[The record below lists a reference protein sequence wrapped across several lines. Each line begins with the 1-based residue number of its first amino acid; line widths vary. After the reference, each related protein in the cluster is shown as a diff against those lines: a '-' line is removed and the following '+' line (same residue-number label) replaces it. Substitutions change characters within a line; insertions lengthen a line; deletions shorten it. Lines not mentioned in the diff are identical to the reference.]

1 MSTPFVKRYY
11 QVPRAEIGYLRFIL
25 ESYDGLI
32 FMRTLDPHTALI
44 EVAHPLSRR
53 PDAEAL
59 LLALAS
65 EVSMDEVPAP
75 LPENYPPL

>member
-11 QVPRAEIGYLRFIL
+11 HVPRAEIGYLRFIL

-32 FMRTLDPHTALI
+32 FMRTLDPIKALI
-44 EVAHPLSRR
+44 EVAHPPSRR

-65 EVSMDEVPAP
+65 EVSMDEAPAP
-75 LPENYPPL
+75 LPGSYSPL